1 MTAALTG
8 LVYTTEMYRVITDD
22 DIKDYKLRFVDKFP
36 VSTANAQ
43 PIIDLYNLRYFF
55 IKAII
60 TRNIDNNFTYELP
73 NIQANTITR
82 NTANNGF
89 TVTIRTTLALPLY
102 DNKDVKMTLNIVQ
115 NEGITIYSIP
125 EKTTQSFGN

>member
-73 NIQANTITR
+73 NI
-82 NTANNGF
+82 
-89 TVTIRTTLALPLY
+89 
-102 DNKDVKMTLNIVQ
+102 
-115 NEGITIYSIP
+115 
-125 EKTTQSFGN
+125 